1 MNSLGITP
9 YVNWLY
15 ADLADGL
22 VIFQLY
28 DVIKPGIV
36 NWNRVHKWVIEF
48 SLNPNKRIS
57 LETIFNLNKI
67 KQGNERE
74 IRLITWESF

>member
-1 MNSLGITP
+1 MNSLGVAP

-15 ADLADGL
+15 SDLADGL

-36 NWNRVHKWVIEF
+36 NWNRVHKWVF
-48 SLNPNKRIS
+48 FK
-57 LETIFNLNKI
+57 KDA
-67 KQGNERE
+67 
-74 IRLITWESF
+74 ITYINS